1 MRLTIQTT
9 NIEHTEAI
17 DAYVTKKLAEL
28 DRLLDPKEREE
39 IARVELA
46 KTTNHHKHGK
56 VFYAEITFHLKKK
69 DFRAAE
75 EGEDLY
81 EAIDLMKDEIIREVK
96 RHRDRS
102 RTRTKEGGREMKRR
116 IRRQK

>member
-1 MRLTIQTT
+1 MRLAIQAK

-28 DRLLDPKEREE
+28 DRLLEPKEREE
-39 IARVELA
+39 VAHVELA
-46 KTTNHHKHGK
+46 KTTNHHKRGK
-56 VFYAEITFHLKKK
+56 VYYAEITFHLKKK

-81 EAIDLMKDEIIREVK
+81 EAIDLMKDEIVREVK
-96 RHRDRS
+96 RHRERA
-102 RTRTKEGGREMKRR
+102 RTRTKAGGREMKRR
-116 IRRQK
+116 MRR